1 MSDNNRYAVID
12 LGTNTFHLLA
22 IELLPGGEV
31 LRLHKQRIYVKLAED
46 GIGKIGEGAFKRGV
60 NALIV
65 FKGILNK
72 FAITDVRAF
81 GTAALRTASNGTDFA
96 KKIKKEIGL
105 EIDIISGKE
114 EARLIHQGVIQ
125 AIMPQEERI
134 VILDIGGGSVEF
146 IIADNDKVYWS
157 ESFPIGVAVLFKEFH
172 YNNPI
177 TKKELE
183 KLTDFLEKV
192 LQPFIKAVKKYNGK
206 ILVGASGTFDVLEI
220 MMEQRKKPKKSTEL
234 YIETFFPLYNK
245 LIHTTL
251 EERYKND
258 DIPDTRADM
267 IVVALELIRF
277 IIEKA
282 TITDI
287 VVSAYAMKEGI
298 LKEMVA
304 ENKINIE

>member
-22 IELLPGGEV
+22 IELLPDEEV
-31 LRLHKQRIYVKLAED
+31 RRLHKQRIYVKLAED

-60 NALIV
+60 DALTT
-65 FKGILNK
+65 FKGILDE

-81 GTAALRTASNGTDFA
+81 GTAALRTASNGNDFA
-96 KKIKKEIGL
+96 RKIKDELGL

-114 EARLIHQGVIQ
+114 EARLVHQGVIQ
-125 AIMPQEERI
+125 AIMPQEERF
-134 VILDIGGGSVEF
+134 VIIDIGGGSVEF

-172 YNNPI
+172 HSNPI
-177 TKKELE
+177 DEKELK
-183 KLTDFLEKV
+183 KLTNFLEKE
-192 LQPFIKAVKKYNGK
+192 LNPFFEAVKKYNGK

-220 MMEQRKKPKKSTEL
+220 MMEQRKKTEKSTEL
-234 YIETFFPLYNK
+234 YIETFFPLYSK

-251 EERYKND
+251 EERCGND

-277 IIEKA
+277 VIEKA
-282 TITDI
+282 QITDI

-298 LKEMVA
+298 LKEMMV
-304 ENKINIE
+304 ENKTDIE